1 MTCGFAVNVQRLLSL
16 NTVFTCM
23 FGIFAGRC
31 LYKIECHVLG
41 DFGAKRSHLPFA
53 RTNSLIWVFDCYRNH
68 SLWISQYLPTC
79 TQPTTN
85 VSRETAA
92 APLLEHKMHFSPE
105 QANPPPPTSRNR
117 FRSSSQHHL
126 RFNLSLMPKYAARAP
141 NAHSEPPRHVLR
153 SGPST
158 ARGFPYGL
166 SGGHAHFVYGQSAI
180 CLCPQ
185 PLAAR
190 KNAFRRIPNSR
201 KQR

>member
-1 MTCGFAVNVQRLLSL
+1 MQ
-16 NTVFTCM
+16 
-23 FGIFAGRC
+23 C
-31 LYKIECHVLG
+31 LPACLAFSQVDAYIEIECHVLG
-41 DFGAKRSHLPFA
+41 DFGAKLKSPAFRLGQTRLSGFSTVIAITVCGFLNICRHAP
-53 RTNSLIWVFDCYRNH
+53 NPP
-68 SLWISQYLPTC
+68 PTF
-79 TQPTTN
+79 PTKPP
-85 VSRETAA
+85 RR
-92 APLLEHKMHFSPE
+92 PLLEHKLHFSPE

-141 NAHSEPPRHVLR
+141 DAHSNLSPRAAQWTFYR
-153 SGPST
+153 
-158 ARGFPYGL
+158 ARL
-166 SGGHAHFVYGQSAI
+166 SVWSFGGHAHFVYGQSAI

>member
-31 LYKIECHVLG
+31 LYRDRMSCPGRFRGKAEVTCL
-41 DFGAKRSHLPFA
+41 SA

-79 TQPTTN
+79 TQPPPTFPAKPP
-85 VSRETAA
+85 RR
-92 APLLEHKMHFSPE
+92 PLLEHKMHFSPE

-141 NAHSEPPRHVLR
+141 NAHSNLSPRAAQWTFYR
-153 SGPST
+153 
-158 ARGFPYGL
+158 ARL
-166 SGGHAHFVYGQSAI
+166 SVWSFGGHAHFVYGQSAI